1 MWILVFPKTQKSQTF
16 ELQFIIECSSQKKKK
31 YIYIYI
37 LVNVINMEMN
47 SYNGL
52 VFLQAHYLIVLIQEL
67 QIHLFLNCQGTGSEN
82 ERNSWPFNQISY
94 DRLSMCISMDS
105 KTIAGAK

>member
-1 MWILVFPKTQKSQTF
+1 
-16 ELQFIIECSSQKKKK
+16 
-31 YIYIYI
+31 
-37 LVNVINMEMN
+37 MEMN

-52 VFLQAHYLIVLIQEL
+52 IRIQAHSLIVLIQEL

-82 ERNSWPFNQISY
+82 ERNSGPFNQISY
-94 DRLSMCISMDS
+94 DPLSVCISMDS

>member
-1 MWILVFPKTQKSQTF
+1 
-16 ELQFIIECSSQKKKK
+16 
-31 YIYIYI
+31 
-37 LVNVINMEMN
+37 MN

-82 ERNSWPFNQISY
+82 ERNS
-94 DRLSMCISMDS
+94 
-105 KTIAGAK
+105 